1 MGVPGTKSTS
11 IGYGVCLLDDDVRA
25 IASPR
30 TRPRTRVMALIRS
43 LPSWLPLFAVA
54 VVLTVLAGCRSSQD
68 AASVDPGET
77 EQAPPVADVRQPTPT
92 QAAAAAEGQLAI
104 DAGDYNGAIEI
115 FESLLDENPS
125 LTVAYVGIGRAYQ
138 DQGNFARAEPA
149 YERAARLEPRNFEA
163 QYGHGEVLRALGKL
177 REALR
182 AFRKALTIDP
192 NDVEALNAMG
202 GTLVELG
209 MPGSA
214 IPAAEKAVELDP
226 TNGRLRAALGTAFML
241 AKRYPEAIDE
251 YEIAIELAGN
261 DPEIITNLVE
271 CYAREE
277 RFREAVNAGEVL
289 VNIAPSPMVW
299 ERLGRA
305 YFKTGDF
312 DASLESYRRAL
323 EIDPEYWPAL
333 NGVGVN
339 ELNAWLKSGRT
350 EMAARVEAADAF
362 RASVRINPDQPKVV
376 KILTTYGI

>member
-1 MGVPGTKSTS
+1 M
-11 IGYGVCLLDDDVRA
+11 
-25 IASPR
+25 
-30 TRPRTRVMALIRS
+30 S
-43 LPSWLPLFAVA
+43 L
-54 VVLTVLAGCRSSQD
+54 LTVGCETSPDTTAAD
-68 AASVDPGET
+68 AAAVDAT
-77 EQAPPVADVRQPTPT
+77 PPVADVRQPTPG
-92 QAAAAAEGQLAI
+92 QAAMAAEGELAI
-104 DAGDYNGAIEI
+104 DAGDYNEAIDI

-138 DQGNFARAEPA
+138 DQGEFARAEPA
-149 YERAARLEPRNFEA
+149 YARAARLEPRNFTA
-163 QYGHGEVLRALGKL
+163 QFGHGEVLRALGRL
-177 REALR
+177 RDALR
-182 AFRKALTIDP
+182 AFRKALTVEPD
-192 NDVEALNAMG
+192 DVTALNAMG

-209 MPGSA
+209 MPASA
-214 IPAAEKAVELDP
+214 IPAAEKAVELEP

-241 AKRYPEAIDE
+241 SKRYSEAIDE

-271 CYAREE
+271 CYAKEQ

-289 VNIAPSPMVW
+289 VSLAPSPMIW

-362 RASVRINPDQPKVV
+362 RASVRINPNQPKVV

>member
-1 MGVPGTKSTS
+1 MSVIRPFHPRSSIST
-11 IGYGVCLLDDDVRA
+11 LA
-25 IASPR
+25 A
-30 TRPRTRVMALIRS
+30 
-43 LPSWLPLFAVA
+43 
-54 VVLTVLAGCRSSQD
+54 VLASVMILVSAVGCRTSQD
-68 AASVDPGET
+68 AGEGDAT
-77 EQAPPVADVRQPTPT
+77 TAEAPPPVADVRQPTPA
-92 QAAAAAEGQLAI
+92 QAAAVADGELAI
-104 DAGDYNGAIEI
+104 DAGDYQEAIDI

-138 DQGNFARAEPA
+138 DQGEFARAEPA
-149 YERAARLEPRNFEA
+149 YERAARLEPENFRA
-163 QYGHGEVLRALGKL
+163 QYGHGEVLRALGRL
-177 REALR
+177 RDALR
-182 AFRKALTIDP
+182 AFRRALTIDP
-192 NDVEALNAMG
+192 NDVAALNAMG

-271 CYAREE
+271 CYAREG

-289 VNIAPSPMVW
+289 VSIAPSPMVW